1 MSCSR
6 HRLKIF
12 KYAIFI
18 YWHLMS
24 NLCPLVENSQ
34 ACVAA
39 ILISQRQARGLQEGE
54 EVFQNIKIILR
65 NMDLLPQKIPRNW
78 KVTFLKQ
85 NLSPGICIEA
95 DVQWVLF
102 SQPTSR
108 RISND
113 MYISNAINNIITDQ
127 YFCCVV
133 TAEPQ
138 QLQFSARWNYFCTVT
153 PVLWR
158 RLIDTHAHAHTY

>member
-6 HRLKIF
+6 HRLKRF

-18 YWHLMS
+18 YWHLMY
-24 NLCPLVENSQ
+24 NLCSLLENSR

-39 ILISQRQARGLQEGE
+39 ILISQQQVWGLQEGE
-54 EVFQNIKIILR
+54 EVFQNTKIILG
-65 NMDLLPQKIPRNW
+65 NMDLLPQKIPRDW
-78 KVTFLKQ
+78 KVSLLKQ
-85 NLSPGICIEA
+85 NLSPGICTEA
-95 DVQWVLF
+95 NVQWVLF

-113 MYISNAINNIITDQ
+113 MHISNAINDIITDQ
-127 YFCCVV
+127 YICCVV
-133 TAEPQ
+133 TAEPH

-153 PVLWR
+153 PVFWR

>member
-1 MSCSR
+1 M
-6 HRLKIF
+6 
-12 KYAIFI
+12 Y
-18 YWHLMS
+18 
-24 NLCPLVENSQ
+24 NLCPLVENSR

-54 EVFQNIKIILR
+54 KVFQNIKIILR

-78 KVTFLKQ
+78 KVSFLKQ

-95 DVQWVLF
+95 DVQWVFF

-113 MYISNAINNIITDQ
+113 MHISNAINDIITDQ
-127 YFCCVV
+127 YFWCVV
-133 TAEPQ
+133 TAEPH

-153 PVLWR
+153 PRLWR
-158 RLIDTHAHAHTY
+158 RLIDTHARTRAHILKSTWAHVGCVRH